1 MRIRH
6 LFLGA
11 ALCLSSVAVASAD
24 NMPPT
29 MKLPSASSAG
39 QPLEYRKKHEKKRHD
54 YGWNAQFDCHRDIR
68 THWINGVKVRHRHVG
83 DDCRVREVRTSTA
96 G

>member
-24 NMPPT
+24 NTMPPT
-29 MKLPSASSAG
+29 MKLPSTSTPG
-39 QPLEYRKKHEKKRHD
+39 QPLHYGKKHERKRQD
-54 YGWNAQFDCHRDIR
+54 YGWNTGADCHRDER
-68 THWINGVKVRHRHVG
+68 THWINGMKIRHRHVG
-83 DDCRVREVRTSTA
+83 DDCRVREVRKMN
-96 G
+96 